1 MRQNMPSQIRIGG
14 GHMITDDKDMKI
26 AGDDFVQA
34 QEPDDAEATAKLL
47 NQEKANGNLGRARR
61 LGAILA
67 EDVAAVE
74 GDRPLDATSYMTQR
88 RILMAF
94 AVEVGLDTY
103 LPNPLLSQT
112 ARNIFY
118 ETMRKTSPTFYED
131 LQGSGAFSFYCL
143 CVRDGRNV
151 AICVGET
158 FATICAKQGDEKLAK
173 QGEDLF
179 LRCNEQVRLFTESM
193 EFVH

>member
-1 MRQNMPSQIRIGG
+1 
-14 GHMITDDKDMKI
+14 MITDDKDMKI

-34 QEPDDAEATAKLL
+34 QEPDDTEATAKLL

-103 LPNPLLSQT
+103 LPRPLPHFMRICKAPERFHFIVYVCVTGEMLQFALGKPLQLFVQNRVMKSLQNR
-112 ARNIFY
+112 ARIYF
-118 ETMRKTSPTFYED
+118 
-131 LQGSGAFSFYCL
+131 
-143 CVRDGRNV
+143 
-151 AICVGET
+151 
-158 FATICAKQGDEKLAK
+158 FAAMS
-173 QGEDLF
+173 
-179 LRCNEQVRLFTESM
+179 R
-193 EFVH
+193 